1 MAAEAAEGSS
11 LLRKWFRPTV
21 FRERGTAE
29 AAALAYEQAVV
40 ESVQTS
46 AAEIAFNVG
55 TACSSG
61 GTERGGVRM
70 PARDFIIASARMRL
84 DNDEP
89 VYVTAR
95 WRWAADLEKYTATSH
110 LDRAQCQWV
119 EQRSLRFGDPLD
131 PPENIMIVDR
141 PGICQKPYMCVV
153 LVVVLLLRVL
163 LSSRRW
169 RPLVCLC
176 PGLQQRRRV
185 SFFAMGLL
193 PRPPSR
199 ILLIGLGAG
208 HLVEIWRAH
217 LPRIAGTPLEI
228 HCVRSSVSRR
238 SHCIC
243 LPVRSSCARRSQVMV
258 SLFSVGA
265 GRAACRSGRIGAAVL
280 QLRSCR

>member
-70 PARDFIIASARMRL
+70 PARDFIVASARMRL

-153 LVVVLLLRVL
+153 LVLLPAARTAELTPLAPPGVLVPWAATTQARVVLCDGAPAASTIPH
-163 LSSRRW
+163 SSDRAWCR
-169 RPLVCLC
+169 
-176 PGLQQRRRV
+176 
-185 SFFAMGLL
+185 A
-193 PRPPSR
+193 PSR
-199 ILLIGLGAG
+199 DL
-208 HLVEIWRAH
+208 
-217 LPRIAGTPLEI
+217 
-228 HCVRSSVSRR
+228 
-238 SHCIC
+238 
-243 LPVRSSCARRSQVMV
+243 ARTS
-258 SLFSVGA
+258 
-265 GRAACRSGRIGAAVL
+265 AACWHTAGNP
-280 QLRSCR
+280 LRAFFCVTQISLHLSTRTF